1 MTAHHGHAGC
11 VSACFWRTTRC
22 NLVGLFFLLFL
33 PFAQAAPRELPDFRQ
48 LVTVR
53 GTAVVNIKVMRDLK
67 HAGFQA
73 EQGAPEDRAA
83 HDFPHRYSGES
94 TQPSEENSL
103 GSGFIITPDG
113 YIITCAH
120 VTENAREILVR
131 LNDRREYSARLVGS
145 DRRSDIA
152 LLKIDASKLPTI
164 VIGDANKLQVG
175 EWVLAIGSPFG
186 FDSSATAGI
195 VSAKGRTLPNE
206 NYVSFIQTDV
216 PINPG
221 NSGGPL
227 FNLNGEVVG
236 VNSQI
241 YSGTGSFTGVSFA
254 IPIDAA
260 MTIGAQ
266 LKSEGRVRRGW
277 LGVSLQDVSRSLA
290 NAYGLS
296 KPHGALV
303 ADILPR
309 SPAAK
314 SDLRAGDIV
323 VEYEGKAI
331 DRSSDLPTL
340 VGLTMP
346 GTHARFRVFRHD
358 QGLRTV
364 VVTLGELKEELP
376 EQQPPRND
384 RTESHSRHGLSLGDI
399 STQQRKEFYID
410 HGASVIEAED
420 GFARNAGLRPGDVI
434 LEVDG
439 KRVTDAAG
447 FHRLLAHVR
456 PGQPAVLRV
465 RRGMAT
471 LFLALD
477 TAGRPDLMKRDSEP
491 TPPLP
496 LRERDGVR
504 GREGPGTGNSR

>member
-1 MTAHHGHAGC
+1 MTARLRY
-11 VSACFWRTTRC
+11 S
-22 NLVGLFFLLFL
+22 FLLIL
-33 PFAQAAPRELPDFRQ
+33 LLSAPLAAAQRGLPDFSR
-48 LVTVR
+48 LVTVH
-53 GTAVVNIKVMRDLK
+53 GTAVVNISVTRDLK
-67 HAGFQA
+67 PTGFSA
-73 EQGAPEDRAA
+73 DNPAPEDGSAR
-83 HDFPHRYSGES
+83 DFTRRYSGEGAAP
-94 TQPSEENSL
+94 TEENSL
-103 GSGFIITPDG
+103 GSGFIISPDG

-131 LNDRREYSARLVGS
+131 LNDRREFSARLVGS

-152 LLKIDASKLPTI
+152 LLKIESTRLPTI

-227 FNLNGEVVG
+227 FNLKGEVVG

-260 MTIGAQ
+260 MTIGSQ

-277 LGVSLQDVSRSLA
+277 LGVSLQDVSLA
-290 NAYGLS
+290 LASAYGLN
-296 KPHGALV
+296 KPRGALV
-303 ADILPR
+303 ADILPK

-323 VEYEGKAI
+323 VEYEGKAV
-331 DRSSDLPTL
+331 DRSSDLPAL
-340 VGLTMP
+340 VGLSMP
-346 GTHARFRVFRHD
+346 GTHARFRVFRRD
-358 QGLRTV
+358 QAMQTL
-364 VVTLGELKEELP
+364 VVTLGELKEEFPARPTVRKDRP
-376 EQQPPRND
+376 EGR
-384 RTESHSRHGLSLGDI
+384 SRFGLSLGDI
-399 STQQRKEFYID
+399 TGQQRRELDID
-410 HGASVIEAED
+410 HGASVNDVEE
-420 GFARNAGLRPGDVI
+420 GRARDTGLRPGDVI

-439 KRVTDAAG
+439 KRVTDVAG
-447 FHRLLAHVR
+447 FHRLLAHAP
-456 PGQPAVLRV
+456 PGRPAVLRV

-477 TAGRPDLMKRDSEP
+477 AAGRSVP
-491 TPPLP
+491 
-496 LRERDGVR
+496 
-504 GREGPGTGNSR
+504 

>member
-1 MTAHHGHAGC
+1 MTARLRY
-11 VSACFWRTTRC
+11 SIF
-22 NLVGLFFLLFL
+22 LVLFFSAPLAA
-33 PFAQAAPRELPDFRQ
+33 AQRALPDFSQ
-48 LVTVR
+48 LVTTR
-53 GTAVVNIKVMRDLK
+53 GTAVVNISVTRDLK
-67 HAGFQA
+67 SVGFSTDTV
-73 EQGAPEDRAA
+73 APDDDSAR
-83 HDFPHRYSGES
+83 DFTRRYSGEN
-94 TQPSEENSL
+94 TAPAEQNSL
-103 GSGFIITPDG
+103 GSGFIISPDG

-120 VTENAREILVR
+120 VTENAHEILVR
-131 LNDRREYSARLVGS
+131 LNDRREFSARLVGS

-152 LLKIDASKLPTI
+152 LLKIESTGLPTI
-164 VIGDANKLQVG
+164 VIGDASRLQVG

-186 FDSSATAGI
+186 FDNSATAGI

-227 FNLNGEVVG
+227 FNLKGEVVG

-241 YSGTGSFTGVSFA
+241 YSGTGSFMGVSFA

-277 LGVSLQDVSRSLA
+277 LGVSLQDVSLALA
-290 NAYGLS
+290 NAYGLN
-296 KPHGALV
+296 KPRGALV
-303 ADILPR
+303 ADVLPK

-314 SDLRAGDIV
+314 SDLRPGDIV
-323 VEYEGKAI
+323 IEYEGKPI

-340 VGLTMP
+340 VGLSMP
-346 GTHARFRVFRHD
+346 GTHARFRVFRRD
-358 QGLRTV
+358 QGMQTV
-364 VVTLGELKEELP
+364 VVTLGELKEESSP
-376 EQQPPRND
+376 RPPLGKD
-384 RTESHSRHGLSLGDI
+384 RMEGQLRFGLSLGDI
-399 STQQRKEFYID
+399 TERQRREFDID
-410 HGASVIEAED
+410 HGASVNDVDE
-420 GFARNAGLRPGDVI
+420 GRARDAGLRPGDVI

-439 KRVTDAAG
+439 KRVTDVAG

-456 PGQPAVLRV
+456 PGRPAVLRV

-477 TAGRPDLMKRDSEP
+477 NINRP
-491 TPPLP
+491 TP
-496 LRERDGVR
+496 
-504 GREGPGTGNSR
+504 